1 MARKPDSHH
10 VLPLF
15 CDDLIASCVEM
26 TPACFGAYMRLLCYA
41 WTRGGIP
48 DDESACAR
56 ITGGMVPSDWPA
68 IRSRLIVLAD
78 GRLTHQRLELERVA
92 VQELRDKK
100 SEAGR
105 KGNAARWGSQTDRT
119 AIAEGIANGSQTHR
133 KTIAPNP
140 NPSLLLP
147 STKEKEKTHTQA
159 EDDFRKPGWAA
170 DEWARF
176 VVVWNQTPK
185 ATPWPHLIAPSG
197 WVDYASYPDW
207 LERARLALERLPRCE
222 FFDTPV
228 AVTKFFEYVDKILAG
243 EFDNAKHDARKRR
256 QPAGGNL

>member
-1 MARKPDSHH
+1 
-10 VLPLF
+10 VQ
-15 CDDLIASCVEM
+15 I
-26 TPACFGAYMRLLCYA
+26 
-41 WTRGGIP
+41 
-48 DDESACAR
+48 
-56 ITGGMVPSDWPA
+56 
-68 IRSRLIVLAD
+68 AD
-78 GRLTHQRLELERVA
+78 GSHCDRTAIANGSQTDVRLTHPRLELERQA
-92 VQELRDKK
+92 VEAHKQKK
-100 SEAGR
+100 SEAGK
-105 KGNAARWGSQTDRT
+105 KGNDARWGSQTDRKP
-119 AIAEGIANGSQTHR
+119 IAEGIANGSQTHR
-133 KTIAPNP
+133 KTIAP